1 MTAATGGYVRQLATF
16 TTESLAQLVGAPS
29 HSRRAIAARRL
40 SRDGTLLVAGCGLAI
55 LVLMLFVDVPTI
67 GAMPRRGAASQWP
80 VRILTDFARPG
91 YVLQTTGALVLI
103 IVFVVPLLQ
112 GVWRS
117 LATALG
123 ARISFIFMAVAVPNL
138 VTECLK
144 GFIGRGRPFVG
155 GAANA
160 FNYSPLTWS
169 EQFASLPSSHAV
181 TGFALA
187 FAVSAV
193 WPRTRYI
200 MAFYALLMALSRIV
214 LLAHHPSDV
223 VAGAL
228 VGVVGAMFVR
238 QWFAARR
245 LGFVIGADGR
255 IYPLRDTSFAR
266 LKGMAMR
273 PKPLRTET

>member
-67 GAMPRRGAASQWP
+67 GAMPRRGAASLWL
-80 VRILTDFARPG
+80 VRILTDFARSG

-123 ARISFIFMAVAVPNL
+123 VRISFIFMLSPYRISSPSVSKASSDAAVRSWVA
-138 VTECLK
+138 
-144 GFIGRGRPFVG
+144 
-155 GAANA
+155 
-160 FNYSPLTWS
+160 
-169 EQFASLPSSHAV
+169 LP
-181 TGFALA
+181 
-187 FAVSAV
+187 
-193 WPRTRYI
+193 TRSTI
-200 MAFYALLMALSRIV
+200 
-214 LLAHHPSDV
+214 
-223 VAGAL
+223 
-228 VGVVGAMFVR
+228 
-238 QWFAARR
+238 R
-245 LGFVIGADGR
+245 L
-255 IYPLRDTSFAR
+255 
-266 LKGMAMR
+266 
-273 PKPLRTET
+273 